1 MLRQSSLKV
10 TRPRVS
16 VLSTVYDHPH
26 ADTNSIIGL
35 VREDIGDVSQQTVYD
50 VLESSA
56 HVAIQHGVVTVEP
69 MTADRS
75 LAHKLK
81 IPAGSLLLY
90 LRQVDYDRSGDP
102 VLLSHEYHLGDAFE
116 FSVVRRGPGR
126 RFR

>member
-1 MLRQSSLKV
+1 MGE
-10 TRPRVS
+10 
-16 VLSTVYDHPH
+16 
-26 ADTNSIIGL
+26 DTLAGL
-35 VREDIGDVSQQTVYD
+35 EDGSMYEL
-50 VLESSA
+50 LESA
-56 HVAIQHGVVTVEP
+56 ARVAIQHGVVTIEP
-69 MTADRS
+69 VAADRS
-75 LAHKLK
+75 LARKLK